1 MTVKFRFFYHKK
13 IRTEKV
19 LQKMAALFTKE
30 GNCRTII
37 STITKRAMRNISHK
51 IRIVYF
57 AMAEKN
63 VQMIKL

>member
-37 STITKRAMRNISHK
+37 STITKESDEK
-51 IRIVYF
+51 YF
-57 AMAEKN
+57 P
-63 VQMIKL
+63 